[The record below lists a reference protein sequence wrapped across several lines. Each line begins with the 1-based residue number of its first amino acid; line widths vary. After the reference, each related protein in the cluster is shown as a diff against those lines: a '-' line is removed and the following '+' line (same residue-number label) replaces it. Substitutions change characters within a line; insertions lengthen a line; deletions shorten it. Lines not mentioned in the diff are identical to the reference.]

1 MLILIL
7 IDVQHSQKVVF
18 SFEKGSNR
26 LNHSSSGSLYLV
38 KKSPLPPLKFLSPSP
53 STHAA
58 IWKTLPLGN
67 WVVNKESKIIE
78 MLLRSC

>member
-7 IDVQHSQKVVF
+7 IEVQHLQIAIF
-18 SFEKGSNR
+18 SFEKGSDR
-26 LNHSSSGSLYLV
+26 QNHSSSGSLYLV

-53 STHAA
+53 STHPA
-58 IWKTLPLGN
+58 IWKTLSLGN
-67 WVVNKESKIIE
+67 WIVNKESKIVE